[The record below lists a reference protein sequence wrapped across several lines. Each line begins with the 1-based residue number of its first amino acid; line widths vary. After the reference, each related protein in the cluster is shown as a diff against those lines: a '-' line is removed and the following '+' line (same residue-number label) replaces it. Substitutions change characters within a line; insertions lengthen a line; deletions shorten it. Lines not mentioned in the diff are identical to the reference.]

1 MPKVLVVVDESI
13 ILKIINTWLNDKYEI
28 TNCRTTDT
36 LDFTGISC
44 AVIQMKSTNWE
55 SISQDI
61 AKAGVP
67 FVAVTLDHN
76 DLIAAVRYKC
86 DGHVEVPFTKEE
98 LREEVDKCVFKHLG
112 GIVSKNIISNTPVVP
127 SNNLVDIIKKIFQRN
142 T

>member
-1 MPKVLVVVDESI
+1 MPKVLVVVDERL
-13 ILKIINTWLNDKYEI
+13 ILKMINTFLSDKYEI
-28 TNCRTTDT
+28 INCQTTDT

-44 AVIQMKSTNWE
+44 AVIQMKSTNRA
-55 SISQDI
+55 SILQDI

-67 FVAVTLDHN
+67 FVAVCFDHD
-76 DLIAAVRYKC
+76 DLISAVRAQP
-86 DGHVEVPFTKEE
+86 DGHVEVPIEKEK

-112 GIVSKNIISNTPVVP
+112 SIVSKNIISNTPP